1 MFWGG
6 KWEKLFCCLQPVN
19 VGSKR
24 RREVAFEIE
33 IRRVADSSFS
43 VVWERERRELLPFCF
58 QRRKIERK
66 IQRVVVLQR
75 AQKEE
80 QVAASIG

>member
-1 MFWGG
+1 M
-6 KWEKLFCCLQPVN
+6 N

-33 IRRVADSSFS
+33 IRRVADSSIFS